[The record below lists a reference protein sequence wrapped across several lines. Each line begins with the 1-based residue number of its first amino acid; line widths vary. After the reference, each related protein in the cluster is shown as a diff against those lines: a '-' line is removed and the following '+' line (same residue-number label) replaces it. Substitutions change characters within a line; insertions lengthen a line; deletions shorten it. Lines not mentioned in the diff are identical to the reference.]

1 MNLRSHTCNEA
12 VKTGEPMRKWLIRGV
27 ACLGMIIMVGLPN
40 PVFSANQIQG
50 KKVIVIDPAHGGSD
64 RGVELSG
71 HVREKD
77 FTLQVARLME
87 KELVQSGQFEVRLTR
102 TADTAVS
109 MEERLKIIRSAKAD
123 VVISLHVNAGFDKKS
138 SGYEIYFPGFKSL
151 PGGQN
156 DSKAILKDMV
166 KNKYLNDSVRL
177 AQMVGKNL
185 TVIFP
190 RKNRGL
196 RDAPVPLLEG
206 LTIPAVVVEVGFA
219 TNTGDC
225 ELLLNETTKQALAK
239 ALSKGI
245 RDAQ

>member
-12 VKTGEPMRKWLIRGV
+12 VKIGEPMRKWLIRGV
-27 ACLGMIIMVGLPN
+27 VCLGTIIMVGLPN
-40 PVFSANQIQG
+40 PALCTKQVQE
-50 KKVIVIDPAHGGSD
+50 KRVIVIDAAHGGSD
-64 RGVELSG
+64 RGVELSDK
-71 HVREKD
+71 VREKD
-77 FTLQVARLME
+77 LTLQVARLIE
-87 KELVQSGQFEVRLTR
+87 KDLVQSGQFQVRLTR

-109 MEERLKIIRSAKAD
+109 LDERLKIIRAAKAD
-123 VVISLHVNAGFDKKS
+123 AVISLHVNAGFDKKS

-166 KNKYLNDSVRL
+166 KNKYLNDSVKL
-177 AQMVGKNL
+177 AQLIGKNL
-185 TVIFP
+185 AVIFP
-190 RKNRGL
+190 RKGRGL

-206 LTIPAVVVEVGFA
+206 LTIPGVVVEVGFA
-219 TNTGDC
+219 TNAGDN